1 MRSSRSVTSLCA
13 ALALGTGLGAC
24 ADTDTTGPA
33 ARPDALAPT
42 EPAAASVLEESGR
55 VAVVFTD
62 ETGVPED
69 GLDLLATLGATI
81 TSRYD
86 AFGVV
91 FAAGIDAGEL
101 ETLRASPLVA
111 EAGPDYRL
119 NWIPDLTTGD
129 VVEVEDDGQANAHD
143 PTAAS
148 RFRSWQWGPQRI
160 AADQAWAAGH
170 TGDESIRVA
179 ILDTGIDVLNRE
191 LRGLVDV
198 DASASFVE
206 TEPSFDDYHFHGTHV
221 ASTVVTNSV
230 TIAGVAPHVTL
241 IAVKVLSALGS
252 GTFEGVIGGMVHAAE
267 VDAHVINMSL
277 GAVFDKK
284 EDGAKALIRAMQRAR
299 QHVQKQG
306 TIVIS
311 AAGNDAINFDEAGTL
326 VAMPCMVSH
335 VCVSATGPLDGQFD
349 ENGPILTENHDQPAS
364 YTNYGYRAVH
374 VAAPGG
380 NAHPED
386 GVIRSEDLIVGAC
399 AGRSTVFPQC
409 AANNDLVAFYV
420 FAAGTSMATPH
431 VAGQAALIQ
440 ARHGGTLEVEEV
452 VDRITSTADDVGEAG
467 PDIYTNYGRINAA
480 RAVN

>member
-1 MRSSRSVTSLCA
+1 MRSTYSVPSLCA
-13 ALALGTGLGAC
+13 ALALAMGFAAC
-24 ADTDTTGPA
+24 ADTDTTAPA
-33 ARPDALAPT
+33 APDALAPT
-42 EPAAASVLEESGR
+42 APEASVLEQSGR
-55 VAVVFTD
+55 VAVVFAD
-62 ETGVPED
+62 ETAIPED
-69 GLDLLATLGATI
+69 GLDLLGTLGATI
-81 TSRYD
+81 TSRHD
-86 AFGVV
+86 AFGVL
-91 FAAGIDAGEL
+91 FAAGVDADEL
-101 ETLRASPLVA
+101 ETLRDSDLVA

-119 NWIPDLTTGD
+119 NWIPDLITGD
-129 VVEVEDDGQANAHD
+129 VVQVEDDGQTNAHD

-148 RFRSWQWGPQRI
+148 RFDSWQWGPQRI
-160 AADQAWAAGH
+160 AADQAWTAGH

-179 ILDTGIDVLNRE
+179 ILDTGIDVLQRE
-191 LRGLVDV
+191 LRGLVDT

-284 EDGAKALIRAMQRAR
+284 ADGAKALIRAMQRAR

-364 YTNYGYRAVH
+364 YTNYGFRAIH

-409 AANNDLVAFYV
+409 AVNNDLVAFYV

-440 ARHGGTLEVEEV
+440 ARHGGVLEVEEV
-452 VDRITSTADDVGEAG
+452 VDLITGTADDVGEAG
-467 PDIYTNYGRINAA
+467 PDVYTNYGRINAA
-480 RAVN
+480 RAVK